1 MKNKDMLVA
10 ALNCA
15 IDDGGDTLK
24 ETIDHLI
31 RCPYMS
37 AYSLISYGHAH
48 PLCAD
53 QDGTASR
60 DRCAACISIVSTA
73 SVRSAAT
80 KCW

>member
-1 MKNKDMLVA
+1 MADRKITAMHRLVA
-10 ALNCA
+10 ALNGA

-53 QDGTASR
+53 QDGAASR
-60 DRCAACISIVSTA
+60 DMACLFVDK
-73 SVRSAAT
+73 R
-80 KCW
+80 

>member
-1 MKNKDMLVA
+1 MKNKDVLVA
-10 ALNCA
+10 ALNGA

-60 DRCAACISIVSTA
+60 DRCAVCIGKWLNAEVDT
-73 SVRSAAT
+73 
-80 KCW
+80 

>member
-10 ALNCA
+10 ALNGA

-53 QDGTASR
+53 
-60 DRCAACISIVSTA
+60 
-73 SVRSAAT
+73 
-80 KCW
+80 